1 LVAAQL
7 SALSDDP
14 FGPADEGAESGCCGV
29 NLIVVRAMGKG
40 AQFLNE
46 SVIPGSYHVQGVSR
60 ATRASVIIEEFRTTL
75 FHENL
80 PPMRANPAAG
90 SLSRE
95 GRGPICQVE
104 EVEGAIRTIA
114 LRRSSGGS
122 VRRALLVAWLPV
134 PQRRSPI
141 IPTFTID
148 SLEIHAA
155 RGR

>member
-29 NLIVVRAMGKG
+29 NLIVVRPMGKG

-104 EVEGAIRTIA
+104 EVEGAIRDCPEEIF
-114 LRRSSGGS
+114 RWIGSPRPSGCLAAGS
-122 VRRALLVAWLPV
+122 TTQVSNNPDFHDRFFR
-134 PQRRSPI
+134 
-141 IPTFTID
+141 D
-148 SLEIHAA
+148 SC
-155 RGR
+155 RKG